1 MKILIITLFVFCGT
15 LKAQPWG
22 SPQWN
27 LTEKDTAIVKG
38 IDLWV
43 HGEGY
48 KFRFFPAGQFV
59 YVSTPEK
66 SLTINSRGAGFSF
79 SEGNLSLFSVFY
91 DTQISGLSGL
101 TGDSTLAGLNYVR
114 FKGKGDDQFAKGYAD
129 QVDFDDASGFL
140 RYDFKSG
147 YVLAGKY
154 PFASGPSV
162 RNNLLFNH
170 STGDF
175 PHLYFQWNKSVFKY
189 EFLYGFMKH
198 FNGRNSL
205 SDKSMVWHQASVNWP
220 GWLRLYL
227 FEAVMKKG
235 HQVEAEYLNP
245 LLFLRSVDHYNFS
258 PDNALLGAGVEFTFS
273 GFRLYQE
280 FLVDDLETAKLG
292 SGWFRN
298 KVAGLSGIEF
308 NYDNEW
314 FSSTTTG
321 EVVWVLPFTYSHRTE
336 QINLTHYGSQ
346 LGPELGPNSV
356 KSGLYQH
363 FHSKQLPLTAGWE
376 VEFWVSGT
384 TEQGSENVGDDV
396 SVGHP
401 EPPGNV
407 AFADHVKLLSGKKV
421 SALRLSGL
429 VDYNWMGIRIW
440 ARPVWFSSDYITPSL
455 AIKKGLSLEAG
466 IRYELPYFDAVRPE
480 LW

>member
-1 MKILIITLFVFCGT
+1 MKILIFTLFVFCGT
-15 LKAQPWG
+15 LNAQPWG

-59 YVSTPEK
+59 HVSTPEK

-162 RNNLLFNH
+162 RNNLIFNH

-220 GWLRLYL
+220 IWLRLYL

-280 FLVDDLETAKLG
+280 FLIDDLETAKLG

-298 KVAGLSGIEF
+298 KASGLSGIEY
-308 NYDNEW
+308 NAENSM
-314 FSSTTTG
+314 FSSSTTG

-336 QINLTHYGSQ
+336 IINLTHYGSK

-356 KSGLYQH
+356 KLGLYHH
-363 FHSKQLPLTAGWE
+363 FQSKDYPVTVGFE
-376 VEFWVSGT
+376 IENWVSGKT
-384 TEQGSENVGDDV
+384 LPGNKNVGDDV
-396 SVGHP
+396 STGHP
-401 EPPGNV
+401 EPPGNPL
-407 AFADHVKLLSGKKV
+407 FADHIKLLDGEKISVFRFSGF
-421 SALRLSGL
+421 
-429 VDYNWMGIRIW
+429 VDYRWQGIKAW
-440 ARPVWFSSDYITPSL
+440 VRPVWFSSDYFTPTISV
-455 AIKKGLSLEAG
+455 KKGWIIETG
-466 IRYELPYFDAVRPE
+466 IRYELPYFDALRPE
-480 LW
+480 FW

>member
-1 MKILIITLFVFCGT
+1 MKFLVFCFSVFCGT
-15 LKAQPWG
+15 LNAQPWG

-27 LTEKDTAIVKG
+27 LTEKDTAVVKG

-43 HGEGY
+43 LGDGY

-59 YVSTPEK
+59 HVSTPDK
-66 SLTINSRGAGFSF
+66 SISISTRGAGFSF

-91 DTQISGLSGL
+91 DTQIQGL
-101 TGDSTLAGLNYVR
+101 TGLAGDSTLAGLNYVR
-114 FKGKGDDQFAKGYAD
+114 FKGKGNDQFAKGFAD
-129 QVDFDDASGFL
+129 QVDFDDASAFL
-140 RYDFKSG
+140 KYEFSSG
-147 YVLAGKY
+147 YALAGKY
-154 PFASGPSV
+154 PFLSGPSA

-189 EFLYGFMKH
+189 EFLYGFMKQ

-205 SDKSMVWHQASVNWP
+205 SNKSMVWHQASVNWP
-220 GWLRLYL
+220 SWLRLYV

-245 LLFLRSVDHYNFS
+245 FIFLRSVDHYNFS
-258 PDNALLGAGVEFTFS
+258 PDNALLGGGAELSFS
-273 GFRLYQE
+273 GLRLYQE
-280 FLVDDLETAKLG
+280 LLIDDLETAKLG

-298 KVAGLSGIEF
+298 KAAGLTGIEL
-308 NYDNEW
+308 NHENSW
-314 FSSTTTG
+314 VSLTTTG

-336 QINLTHYGSQ
+336 QINLTHYGSR

-356 KSGLYQH
+356 KSGFYQLV
-363 FHSKQLPLTAGWE
+363 HSKQLPLTAGVE
-376 VEFWVSGT
+376 VEYWVTGT
-384 TEQGSENVGDDV
+384 TLKGSKNVGDDV

-401 EPPGNV
+401 EPPGNPL
-407 AFADHVKLLSGKKV
+407 FADKVKLLDGKKESVVRV
-421 SALRLSGL
+421 SGYLDYSWSGL
-429 VDYNWMGIRIW
+429 KFWV
-440 ARPVWFSSDYITPSL
+440 RPVWFSSDYTTPS
-455 AIKKGLSLEAG
+455 IEVKKGLSIEAG
-466 IRYELPYFDAVRPE
+466 LRYELPYFDAVRPE